1 MHVLTENAALLAR
14 AFATTLLLSAGGGA
28 LAVVAGLLVA
38 VARMSP
44 VPFLQRAGAVYV
56 ETIRNT
62 PLTVVFFLIVFVLP
76 QLGLTIPSYAVAAIV
91 ALGCYTAAF
100 VSEAVRA
107 GVNTVGR
114 GQAEAARAL
123 GLSFTENMRFV
134 IVPQALR
141 AVVPPLANVWIA
153 LVKNTSLAA
162 GFGVLELTA
171 SGQRINFLDP
181 AAVVPALL
189 WIAAAYLVITLGSAF
204 GFRRL
209 EHRLAVAR

>member
-1 MHVLTENAALLAR
+1 MHVLTENASLLSK
-14 AFATTLLLSAGGGA
+14 AFATTLLLSFGGGA
-28 LAVVAGLLVA
+28 LAAVIGLLVG
-38 VARMSP
+38 VARLSP
-44 VPFLQRAGAVYV
+44 VPFLQRVGAVYV

-76 QLGLTIPSYAVAAIV
+76 QLGLAIPSYVVSAIV

-123 GLSFTENMRFV
+123 GLSFTEDMRF
-134 IVPQALR
+134 IIIPQAVR

-181 AAVVPALL
+181 AAVVTALS
-189 WIAAAYLVITLGSAF
+189 WIAVAYLVITLGSAF

>member
-1 MHVLTENAALLAR
+1 MHVLTENAALLSK
-14 AFATTLLLSAGGGA
+14 AFGTTLLLSVAGGA
-28 LAVVAGLLVA
+28 LAAVVGLLVG
-38 VARMSP
+38 VARLSP

-56 ETIRNT
+56 ETVRNT
-62 PLTVVFFLIVFVLP
+62 PLTVAFFLIVFVLP
-76 QLGLTIPSYAVAAIV
+76 QLGLTIPSYAAAAIV
-91 ALGCYTAAF
+91 TLGCYTAAF

-123 GLSFTENMRFV
+123 GLSFLENMRFI
-134 IVPQALR
+134 IVPQAVR

-153 LVKNTSLAA
+153 LVKNTSIAA

-189 WIAAAYLVITLGSAF
+189 WIAVAYLVITLGSAF

>member
-1 MHVLTENAALLAR
+1 MHVITDNAALLTK
-14 AFATTLLLSAGGGA
+14 AFGTTLLLSVGGGA
-28 LAVVAGLLVA
+28 LAAVVGLLVG

-56 ETIRNT
+56 EIIRNT

-76 QLGLTIPSYAVAAIV
+76 QLGLTIPSYVLAAVI
-91 ALGCYTAAF
+91 ALGFYTAAF

-123 GLSFTENMRFV
+123 GLSFLENMRFI

-153 LVKNTSLAA
+153 LVKNTSIAA

-171 SGQRINFLDP
+171 SGQRINFLEP
-181 AAVVPALL
+181 AAVVQALL
-189 WIAAAYLVITLGSAF
+189 WIAVAYLVITLGSAF

>member
-1 MHVLTENAALLAR
+1 MHVITDNAALLTK
-14 AFATTLLLSAGGGA
+14 AFGTTLLLSVGGGA
-28 LAVVAGLLVA
+28 LAAVVGLLVG

-56 ETIRNT
+56 EIIRNT

-76 QLGLTIPSYAVAAIV
+76 QLGLTIPSYVLAAVL
-91 ALGCYTAAF
+91 ALGFYTAAF

-123 GLSFTENMRFV
+123 GLSFLENMRFI

-153 LVKNTSLAA
+153 LVKNTSIAA

-171 SGQRINFLDP
+171 SGQRINFLEP
-181 AAVVPALL
+181 AAVVRALL